1 MFNMTKNNKN
11 FNFETVFK
19 MLEEEGSS
27 FAIATVI
34 RTMSSTAAKPGM
46 KAIISHEGQILSG
59 WLGGSCVT
67 TAVCNTAIETINL
80 KKTKL
85 VVLRPSDLQDDNE
98 IKNDDQVFHKK
109 NYCPSEGSMDIF
121 VEPFYPKPELIIY
134 GNTPIADE
142 LVKFGKKYNFNVIN
156 IVSEAERIKNSNSNS
171 EKFIV
176 LATQGDGDLRAIN
189 DALKNSSN
197 YIGLVASK
205 KKFTVLKKK
214 MVEDGVSDAKLK
226 RIICPAGID
235 INAVM
240 PEEVALS
247 IFAEII
253 QFKRSGKLTN
263 RKF

>member
-1 MFNMTKNNKN
+1 MTKNNKK

-109 NYCPSEGSMDIF
+109 KLLS
-121 VEPFYPKPELIIY
+121 KRR
-134 GNTPIADE
+134 
-142 LVKFGKKYNFNVIN
+142 FNGYFRG
-156 IVSEAERIKNSNSNS
+156 A
-171 EKFIV
+171 F
-176 LATQGDGDLRAIN
+176 L
-189 DALKNSSN
+189 
-197 YIGLVASK
+197 
-205 KKFTVLKKK
+205 
-214 MVEDGVSDAKLK
+214 
-226 RIICPAGID
+226 P
-235 INAVM
+235 
-240 PEEVALS
+240 
-247 IFAEII
+247 
-253 QFKRSGKLTN
+253 
-263 RKF
+263 